1 MAEVKISILQKSG
14 GVCVC
19 VPLCLCL
26 QIGGRFF
33 YLYFIHWS
41 QLDYYI
47 LYKVLLTIS
56 THEHLVKKKHL
67 HDMT

>member
-1 MAEVKISILQKSG
+1 MAEIKDINITKRK
-14 GVCVC
+14 
-19 VPLCLCL
+19 LCHYACL

-56 THEHLVKKKHL
+56 THEHLVKKN
-67 HDMT
+67 TFT